1 MKLFETKI
9 KTQRKKQ
16 MAKNQTTQTLTTRDA
31 LTKALEELKTQ
42 RQAAQAAFKAQLD
55 KAYEAYRKQTA
66 ELKAKRAALWAQY
79 GTDMKAQKTE
89 KAAARQKIRE
99 ANAKAKAEKAA
110 AKAKAK
116 AKAEP
121 KADAKAETKPA
132 KKA

>member
-1 MKLFETKI
+1 
-9 KTQRKKQ
+9 

-42 RQAAQAAFKAQLD
+42 RQAAQAAFKEQLD

-99 ANAKAKAEKAA
+99 ANAKAKAEKKA
-110 AKAKAK
+110 AKAK